1 MPERPPPPSPILS
14 RLAAIRL
21 VPVVV
26 LDDAGHANPLA
37 DALVSGGIPCAEIT
51 FRTPAGERAIR
62 AIAGRSDILVGAGT
76 VVSVGQV
83 DRAVDAGARFI
94 VSPGLDRKVVERA
107 LGHGVPVLPGIATAT
122 ELQAAVGLGLDAVK
136 LFPAELLGGLPLID
150 SLAAP
155 FPEVRFMPSGG
166 VTIRNMVDYLT
177 HPSVFAVGGS
187 WMVPRDVIGDRRF
200 DEVERLAAQAAARI
214 TLKDAP

>member
-51 FRTPAGERAIR
+51 FRTPAGVRAIR

-94 VSPGLDRKVVERA
+94 VSPGLDQKVVERA

-122 ELQAAVGLGLDAVK
+122 ELQAAVSLGLDAVK